1 MWLQALDVC
10 TSQLSRLVLI
20 STVKKQELKITAHPL
35 CISISVF
42 SFKREF
48 VEMKQKI
55 NIKSFNKG
63 ISPRSHLFMVKTT
76 K

>member
-1 MWLQALDVC
+1 MASGLRCAHPTTVPPSV
-10 TSQLSRLVLI
+10 TI
-20 STVKKQELKITAHPL
+20 TVKKQKLKIAAHPL

-63 ISPRSHLFMVKTT
+63 ISPRSHLFMVETT